1 MWALG
6 GLSLGLRLTAVF
18 ICLFPVVSRT
28 SSELGP
34 PLIHAPVHFPQPYSL
49 PLHFYYPAV
58 ASMRLPHLTTH
69 QKGQCTISMMRV
81 VSTLSCLDSHSVYP
95 IIKWADMRLVSFFSS
110 NSSWIVD
117 SPWVPILRTC
127 YLEMLPVCYLSY
139 YFEALCKVIV
149 M

>member
-18 ICLFPVVSRT
+18 ICLLPAVSRT

-58 ASMRLPHLTTH
+58 ASMRLQHLTTH
-69 QKGQCTISMMRV
+69 QKGQCTISMTRV

-95 IIKWADMRLVSFFSS
+95 IIKWGDMRL
-110 NSSWIVD
+110 NSWTVD